1 MDNNQLKTALYE
13 HQKWIGLLQ
22 PTGLVVTSRAL
33 IHAQAFLD
41 MSNQSS
47 KNSYVCFCELFSTN
61 DPREIRPEF
70 NPAASALHFLTNCLG
85 WNERDLIAK
94 NNYLKWDEN
103 YAVQLPEYQETL
115 EPFLVAV
122 NKEHRPLIY
131 VGVVPLKAYLDDA
144 STGHL
149 WTASPHTKFERLLRE
164 KNISTGILI
173 SSSALRLVYA
183 PKGEATG
190 YIDFPFRLMTTT
202 SGRSAFSA
210 MHLLLNSRR
219 IWSLP
224 TSQKLLDIL
233 QESRKYQNE
242 VSIKLARQV
251 LSSLYAL
258 SRGFS
263 SLAVHSNSLQHLA
276 KNNPDH
282 IYQGLLTVLLRVIF
296 VLYAED
302 RGLFPRSELYA
313 KNYGMLQLFEKLR
326 QDAAAHPDTMHE
338 RFGSWSRFVSL
349 SRLLHAGC
357 THSDMRLIPRSGYLF
372 DPAKYPFLEGHFDSE
387 NFGRNGSFQLPRI
400 PDSVFLELL
409 TNLLI
414 VDGERISYR
423 TLDVEQIGS
432 VYETIMGFEVFV
444 AETNVLALRDPKT
457 HGGLFF
463 DFDTFKNLT
472 PTKRSEWLENKTGEK
487 LTPSLKKAL
496 QNATIESELIA
507 ALESRISAEA
517 SPQLMPKGSLCLQP
531 TEERRR
537 TGSHYTPRS
546 LTEPI
551 VRKTLEPL
559 LANLGSKPKPEQI
572 LELKVCDPA
581 MGSGAFLV
589 EVCRQLAD
597 ALLISWQKH
606 KKMPN
611 IPKDEDE
618 VLFARRTVAR
628 HCLYG
633 VDKNPLAVDLAKLSL
648 WLVTFAKEHEFTFV
662 DHALRH
668 GDSLVGLDKNQILS
682 LHWDTSNP
690 NEFIKSEMI
699 GNLKEALDLRSE
711 VQNADENATV
721 EELSHKL
728 KLANDTLAELK
739 LFGNAV
745 VSGWFLNP
753 ESNGKK
759 SKEWLAAHFNE
770 VEANARNL
778 DTGAVHTSV
787 LKMNANLNSIG
798 IYPFHWELEFPEVF
812 GRKNPGFDSIVGNP
826 PFAGKNTITSAN
838 PKNFLEW
845 LKVLH
850 SEAHGNSDLVAHFFR
865 RAFSLVRN
873 NGAFGLIATNTIAQ
887 GDTRS
892 TGLRYICENGG
903 VIYNAQKRLKWPGLA
918 AVIVSVVHVFK
929 GKYAGRKSLDGR
941 VLDKITAFL
950 FHDGGNQ
957 DPAVLKANANKSFQG
972 SIVLGMGFTFDDSNH
987 DATSIAEMHRLVE
1000 QEPRNQERIFPYI
1013 GGEEI
1018 NSSPTHAHHRYV
1030 INFGE
1035 MSENEARGW
1044 PDLMTII
1051 EEKVR
1056 PLRLNDNRAT
1066 YRKFWWHFAE
1076 KRRTLYDSVAPL
1088 ERILVN
1094 AKTSNTK
1101 AFTFVSGNFVFDQSL
1116 NVFAFSEFLQFALL
1130 SSNLHFVWA
1139 NFLGSSMKDDI
1150 RYNVS
1155 DCFETFPF
1163 PQNWET
1169 DSKLEAAGKT
1179 YYEFRAALMLRNN
1192 EGLTTTYNRFHDRN
1206 EQDPEILKLRQLHA
1220 KMDRSVLDA
1229 YGWQDLEPTCDF
1241 YLDYEDDP
1249 ETENEQPKAKGKQKK
1264 KPWRY
1269 RWAPEIHDEV
1279 LARLLKLNSER
1290 AAEEKLQGQAQGKK
1304 TIKKKAKGGN
1314 DGDEENALW

>member
-1 MDNNQLKTALYE
+1 MDSYQLKTALYE

-33 IHAQAFLD
+33 VHAQAFLD
-41 MSNQSS
+41 VSNQSS
-47 KNSYVCFCELFSTN
+47 KYSYDCFCEIFFQNSPLEN
-61 DPREIRPEF
+61 LQEF
-70 NPAASALHFLTNCLG
+70 NPAASALEFLTNCLG
-85 WNERDLIAK
+85 WNERDLLT
-94 NNYLKWDEN
+94 NNNNPQWDEN
-103 YAVQLPEYQETL
+103 YAVQLSEYQETL

-122 NKEHRPLIY
+122 NKEQQPLIC
-131 VGVVPLKAYLDDA
+131 VGVVPLKTTLDEA

-149 WTASPHTKFERLLRE
+149 WTASAHTKFERLLRE

-173 SSSALRLVYA
+173 ASNELRLVYA

-190 YIDFPFRLMTTT
+190 YVDFPFRLMTTT

-224 TSQKLLDIL
+224 TGQKLFDIL

-263 SLAVHSNSLQHLA
+263 SLAVHLSSLQQLA

-302 RGLFPRSELYA
+302 RGLFPRSELYT

-326 QDAAAHPDTMHE
+326 QDAAAYPDTMHE
-338 RFGSWSRFVSL
+338 RFGAWARFVSL
-349 SRLLHAGC
+349 SRILHAGC
-357 THSDMRLIPRSGYLF
+357 KHSDMSLIPRSGYLF
-372 DPAKYPFLEGHFDSE
+372 DPAKYPFLEGHFDYE
-387 NFGRNGSFQLPRI
+387 NFEQSGALQLPRI

-472 PTKRSEWLENKTGEK
+472 PAKRVEWIESKTGEK
-487 LTPSLKKAL
+487 LTPTLKKAL
-496 QNATIESELIA
+496 QNATSESELIA
-507 ALESRISAEA
+507 ALESRISQEA

-559 LANLGSKPKPEQI
+559 LANLGIKPKPEQI

-597 ALLISWQKH
+597 ALLISWQKY

-668 GDSLVGLDKNQILS
+668 GDSLVGLSKNQILS

-690 NEFIKSEMI
+690 NEFIKSEMF
-699 GNLKEALDLRSE
+699 GNLREALILRSE

-745 VSGWFLNP
+745 VAGWFLNP

-759 SKEWLAAHFNE
+759 LKEWLAAHFNE

-778 DTGAVHTSV
+778 DSGSKH
-787 LKMNANLNSIG
+787 LPIQNLNLELEKIC
-798 IYPFHWELEFPEVF
+798 IFPFHWELEFPEVF
-812 GRKNPGFDSIVGNP
+812 GRKNPGFDAFVGNP
-826 PFAGKNTITSAN
+826 PFAGKNTITNAN

-845 LKVLH
+845 LKLLH
-850 SEAHGNSDLVAHFFR
+850 SESHGNADLVSHFFR

-873 NGAFGLIATNTIAQ
+873 DGAFGLIATNTIAQ

-903 VIYNAQKRLKWPGLA
+903 TIYSAKKRLKWPGLA
-918 AVIVSVVHVFK
+918 AVIVSVVHIFK
-929 GKYAGRKSLDGR
+929 GKYTGQKSLDEKH
-941 VLDKITAFL
+941 LEKITAFL

-957 DPAVLKANANKSFQG
+957 DPAVLKANTNKSFQG
-972 SIVLGMGFTFDDSNH
+972 SILLGMGFTFDDSNP
-987 DATSIAEMHRLVE
+987 DATSIGEMHRLVE
-1000 QEPRNQERIFPYI
+1000 KNPRNQELIFPYI
-1013 GGEEI
+1013 GGEEV
-1018 NSSPTHAHHRYV
+1018 NSSPTHTHHRHV

-1035 MSENEARGW
+1035 MSEEEARKW
-1044 PDLMTII
+1044 PDLMAIVV
-1051 EEKVR
+1051 EKVKPER
-1056 PLRLNDNRAT
+1056 LGQKDAGAKEKWWQFIRTRTELRAVIEPLDRVLANLFCN
-1066 YRKFWWHFAE
+1066 KH
-1076 KRRTLYDSVAPL
+1076 LS
-1088 ERILVN
+1088 
-1094 AKTSNTK
+1094 
-1101 AFTFVSGNFVFDQSL
+1101 FVFLDCKS
-1116 NVFAFSEFLQFALL
+1116 VFANTLNIFPFNTINAFCALQSRTHETWARFFA
-1130 SSNLHFVWA
+1130 
-1139 NFLGSSMKDDI
+1139 SSMKDDL
-1150 RYNVS
+1150 RYTPS

-1163 PQNWET
+1163 PANWET
-1169 DSKLEAAGKT
+1169 DPSLETAGKT
-1179 YYEFRAALMLRNN
+1179 YYEFRASLMVRNN
-1192 EGLTTTYNRFHDRN
+1192 QGLTETYNRFHDRN
-1206 EQDPEILKLRQLHA
+1206 EQDPDIVKLRELHA
-1220 KMDRSVLDA
+1220 AMDHAVLDA
-1229 YGWQDLEPTCDF
+1229 YGWSDLVATCDF
-1241 YLDYEDDP
+1241 YLDYEDTPESENDP
-1249 ETENEQPKAKGKQKK
+1249 QKTKGKEKK

-1269 RWAPEIHDEV
+1269 RWPPELHDEV
-1279 LARLLKLNSER
+1279 LARLLKLNAERSE
-1290 AAEEKLQGQAQGKK
+1290 EEKLQGLAIGKK
-1304 TIKKKAKGGN
+1304 TPKKKSKGGN
-1314 DGDEENALW
+1314 DGSEENVLW